1 MSPLLAAAPPA
12 PEIPPHTGGL
22 LLLLDGTAGLLTVAA
37 LGIVLLLVLI
47 IKVRLQPFV
56 ALLAVSIAVGL
67 SAGLSVTELFGTVQ
81 KSTSV
86 SMIES
91 GMGGILG
98 HVAIIIGLGTMLG
111 AILEVSGGAEA
122 LSTRLLNLFGEK
134 RAPLAMGLTGL
145 IFGIPVFFDVG
156 IFVLA
161 PIVYAAA
168 KRSGKSILL
177 YAMPL
182 LAGLSMTHA
191 FLPPHPGPVAA
202 AALFKVDLGW
212 VILMGIVVGI
222 PAVLAAWAYAAWI
235 GNRLF
240 VPVPQDMLEAA
251 DEAKAAVAEER
262 AARRAAARSTGAT
275 AGNGNGNGTGNGAGK
290 GAGDDKGT
298 GTGTVATAQAGLSG
312 AADDDYAEQPVP
324 LPTVFL
330 IIGTPLL
337 LILAATFSSIAL
349 DPSTLRSVIEF
360 FGHPFVALTIALL
373 MAYYL
378 LGIRRGWS
386 RKSLET
392 VSTSSLKPVGNI
404 LLVVGAG
411 GIFGAVLK
419 GSGIAD
425 ALADTFNDVG
435 LPVIV
440 LAWLISVVLRVA
452 QGSATV
458 AIVTTAGIV
467 VPLVEGQDLSQAHLA
482 LIIMAI
488 SAGSI
493 FASHVNDGGF
503 WIVAKYFG
511 ISERDTLKSW
521 TVLETVL
528 SVAGFAMAALLSV
541 FI

>member
-1 MSPLLAAAPPA
+1 MSYPLAATVPA
-12 PEIPPHTGGL
+12 TPEAPPHTGGL
-22 LLLLDGTAGLLTVAA
+22 LLLVDGTAGLLTVAA
-37 LGIVLLLVLI
+37 LGIALLLILI
-47 IKVRLQPFV
+47 IKARLQPFV

-67 SAGLSVTELFGTVQ
+67 AAGLSVTELFGTVQ
-81 KSTSV
+81 RSTAVSV
-86 SMIES
+86 IES

-111 AILEVSGGAEA
+111 AILEVSGGAEVLA
-122 LSTRLLNLFGEK
+122 SRLLNLFGEK

-177 YAMPL
+177 YCMPL

-202 AALFKVDLGW
+202 AGLLHVQLGW
-212 VILMGIVVGI
+212 VILMGIVCGI
-222 PAVLAAWAYAAWI
+222 PAVLAAWVYSAWI
-235 GNRLF
+235 GKRIF
-240 VPVPQDMLEAA
+240 VAVPQDMVEAA
-251 DEAKAAVAEER
+251 AEAKLAVIEEQR
-262 AARRAAARSTGAT
+262 AAGVEPRE
-275 AGNGNGNGTGNGAGK
+275 K
-290 GAGDDKGT
+290 
-298 GTGTVATAQAGLSG
+298 
-312 AADDDYAEQPVP
+312 PVP
-324 LPTVFL
+324 LGTVL
-330 IIGTPLL
+330 GIIGTPLV

-349 DPSTLRSVIEF
+349 DPSTGRSVIEF
-360 FGHPFVALTIALL
+360 FGSPFVALTIALL
-373 MAYYL
+373 LAYYL

-419 GSGIAD
+419 ASGVAQ
-425 ALADTFNDVG
+425 ALSDTFNDVG

-440 LAWLISVVLRVA
+440 LSYLISVVLRVA

-467 VPLVEGQDLSQAHLA
+467 APLLAEGHHSQAFVA
-482 LIIMAI
+482 LVIMAI

-503 WIVAKYFG
+503 WMVAKYFG

-521 TVLETVL
+521 TVLESVL
-528 SVAGFAMAALLSV
+528 SVAGFAVALVLSV
-541 FI
+541 FV

>member
-1 MSPLLAAAPPA
+1 MSLIPLAATAPA
-12 PEIPPHTGGL
+12 PAPPHTGGL
-22 LLLLDGTAGLLTVAA
+22 LTIIGGTTGLLTCAA
-37 LGIVLLLVLI
+37 LGIVLLLFLI
-47 IKVRLQPFV
+47 IKVRLQPFL
-56 ALLAVSIAVGL
+56 ALLTVSIAVGL
-67 SAGLSVTELFGTVQ
+67 AAGLSVTELFGTVQ
-81 KSTSV
+81 KSDAV
-86 SMIES
+86 SLIES
-91 GMGGILG
+91 GMGGTLG

-111 AILEVSGGAEA
+111 AVLEVSGGAEVLA
-122 LSTRLLNLFGEK
+122 SRLLNLFGEK

-168 KRSGKSILL
+168 KRGGKSIVL

-202 AALFKVDLGW
+202 AGLLHVQLGW
-212 VILMGIVVGI
+212 VILMGIICGI
-222 PAVLAAWAYAAWI
+222 PAVLAAWAWSAWI
-235 GNRLF
+235 GKRIF
-240 VPVPQDMLEAA
+240 VPVPQDMVEAA
-251 DEAKAAVAEER
+251 DEAKAALVEEQR
-262 AARRAAARSTGAT
+262 K
-275 AGNGNGNGTGNGAGK
+275 AGVKPTEK
-290 GAGDDKGT
+290 
-298 GTGTVATAQAGLSG
+298 
-312 AADDDYAEQPVP
+312 PVP
-324 LPTVFL
+324 LGTVL
-330 IIGTPLL
+330 AIIGTPLV
-337 LILAATFSSIAL
+337 LILLATFSSIAL
-349 DPSTLRSVIEF
+349 DPSTGRSVIEF

-373 MAYYL
+373 LAYYL

-392 VSTSSLKPVGNI
+392 VSTASLKPVANI

-419 GSGIAD
+419 GSGVAQ
-425 ALADTFNDVG
+425 ALSDTFNDVG

-440 LAWLISVVLRVA
+440 LAYLISLVLRVA

-467 VPLVEGQDLSQAHLA
+467 LPLIEAGHYSQPFTA
-482 LIIMAI
+482 LVIMAI

-503 WIVAKYFG
+503 WMVAKYFG
-511 ISERDTLKSW
+511 ISERDTLKTW
-521 TVLETVL
+521 TVLESVL
-528 SVAGFAMAALLSV
+528 SVAGFAVAAVISLFV
-541 FI
+541 

>member
-1 MSPLLAAAPPA
+1 MLLAGEAA
-12 PEIPPHTGGL
+12 PHTGGL
-22 LLLLDGTAGLLTVAA
+22 LALIPGTGGLLTVAA

-47 IKVRLQPFV
+47 IKIRLQPFV

-67 SAGLSVTELFGTVQ
+67 GAGLSVTELFGTVQ
-81 KSTSV
+81 KSDAV

-122 LSTRLLNLFGEK
+122 LSARLLGLFGE
-134 RAPLAMGLTGL
+134 RRGPLAMGLTGL

-177 YAMPL
+177 YCMPM

-202 AALFKVDLGW
+202 AGLLDVELGW
-212 VILMGIVVGI
+212 IILMGVVCGI

-240 VPVPQDMLEAA
+240 VAVPQDMLEAA
-251 DEAKAAVAEER
+251 EEAKRAVAAEKR
-262 AARRAAARSTGAT
+262 TS
-275 AGNGNGNGTGNGAGK
+275 GTR
-290 GAGDDKGT
+290 GT
-298 GTGTVATAQAGLSG
+298 GTGTEGTGTEGTGGTGSAAAGE
-312 AADDDYAEQPVP
+312 AAAAEQPVA
-324 LPTVFL
+324 LGTVL
-330 IIGTPLL
+330 AIIGTPLV
-337 LILAATFSSIAL
+337 LILAATFSSLAL

-360 FGHPFVALTIALL
+360 VGHPFVALTVALL

-378 LGIRRGWS
+378 LGLRRGWS
-386 RKSLET
+386 RKSLES
-392 VSTSSLKPVGNI
+392 VSTASLKPVGNI

-411 GIFGAVLK
+411 GVFGAVLQ
-419 GSGIAD
+419 GSGVAQ
-425 ALADTFNDVG
+425 ALADVFGDAG

-440 LAWLISVVLRVA
+440 LAYLISLVLRVA

-467 VPLVEGQDLSQAHLA
+467 APLLAQSDPSQAHLA
-482 LIIMAI
+482 LVIMAI

-503 WIVAKYFG
+503 WMVSKYFG
-511 ISERDTLKSW
+511 ISERDTLASW
-521 TVLETVL
+521 TVLESVL
-528 SVAGFAMAALLSV
+528 SVAGFAVAALVSIV
-541 FI
+541 V

>member
-1 MSPLLAAAPPA
+1 MLLAAAPA
-12 PEIPPHTGGL
+12 AETPPHTGGL
-22 LLLLDGTAGLLTVAA
+22 LALIHGTAGLLTVAA
-37 LGIVLLLVLI
+37 LGIALLLYLI

-56 ALLAVSIAVGL
+56 ALLGVSIAVGL
-67 SAGLSVTELFGTVQ
+67 AAGLSVTELFGTVQ
-81 KSTSV
+81 KSDAV
-86 SMIES
+86 SLIES

-98 HVAIIIGLGTMLG
+98 HIAIIIGLGTMLG

-122 LSTRLLNLFGEK
+122 LSARLLGLFGEK

-202 AALFKVDLGW
+202 AGLLHVDLGW

-222 PAVLAAWAYAAWI
+222 PSVLAAWGYAAWI
-235 GNRLF
+235 GKRIF
-240 VPVPQDMLEAA
+240 VPVPQDMVEAA
-251 DEAKAAVAEER
+251 EESREAVAAQQR
-262 AARRAAARSTGAT
+262 ASGAT
-275 AGNGNGNGTGNGAGK
+275 P
-290 GAGDDKGT
+290 
-298 GTGTVATAQAGLSG
+298 
-312 AADDDYAEQPVP
+312 AEQPVP
-324 LPTVFL
+324 VATVL
-330 IIGTPLL
+330 AIIGTPLV
-337 LILAATFSSIAL
+337 LILCATFSSVAL
-349 DPSTLRSVIEF
+349 DPSTGRSVIEF

-373 MAYYL
+373 LAYYL

-392 VSTSSLKPVGNI
+392 VSTASLKPVGNI

-411 GIFGAVLK
+411 GVFGAVLK
-419 GSGIAD
+419 GSGVAQ
-425 ALADTFNDVG
+425 ALADAFDSAG

-467 VPLVEGQDLSQAHLA
+467 TPMLSGGDYSQAHLA
-482 LIIMAI
+482 LVIMSI

-503 WIVAKYFG
+503 WMVAKYFG
-511 ISERDTLKSW
+511 ITESDTLKSW

-528 SVAGFAMAALLSV
+528 SVAGFVVAALLSV
-541 FI
+541 VI

>member
-1 MSPLLAAAPPA
+1 MTP
-12 PEIPPHTGGL
+12 PPHTGGL
-22 LLLLDGTAGLLTVAA
+22 LLLIDGTAGLLTVAA
-37 LGIVLLLVLI
+37 IGIALLLFLI
-47 IKVRLQPFV
+47 IKARLQPFV

-67 SAGLSVTELFGTVQ
+67 LAGLSVTELFGTVQ
-81 KSTSV
+81 RSDAVST
-86 SMIES
+86 IES

-111 AILEVSGGAEA
+111 AILEVSGGAEVLA
-122 LSTRLLNLFGEK
+122 SRLLGLFGEK
-134 RAPLAMGLTGL
+134 RAPLAMGVTGVV
-145 IFGIPVFFDVG
+145 FGIPVFFDVG

-177 YAMPL
+177 YCLPL

-202 AALFKVDLGW
+202 AGLLHVDLGW
-212 VILMGIVVGI
+212 VILMGVVCGI
-222 PAVLAAWAYAAWI
+222 PAVLAAWVFSAWI
-235 GNRLF
+235 GRRIF
-240 VPVPQDMLEAA
+240 VAVPQDMVEAA
-251 DEAKAAVAEER
+251 EEAKRAVRAEQGEPR
-262 AARRAAARSTGAT
+262 EAPVAL
-275 AGNGNGNGTGNGAGK
+275 
-290 GAGDDKGT
+290 
-298 GTGTVATAQAGLSG
+298 GTVLA
-312 AADDDYAEQPVP
+312 
-324 LPTVFL
+324 
-330 IIGTPLL
+330 IIGTPLV

-349 DPSTLRSVIEF
+349 DPSTGRSVVEF

-373 MAYYL
+373 LAYYV

-411 GIFGAVLK
+411 GVFGAVLK
-419 GSGIAD
+419 ASGVAQ
-425 ALADTFNDVG
+425 ALSDTFNDVG

-440 LAWLISVVLRVA
+440 LSYLISVVLRVA

-467 VPLVEGQDLSQAHLA
+467 APLLSEGDHSQAFVA
-482 LIIMAI
+482 LVIMAI

-503 WIVAKYFG
+503 WMVAKYFG
-511 ISERDTLKSW
+511 ISERDTLKTW

-528 SVAGFAMAALLSV
+528 SVVGFVVAAGLSIFV
-541 FI
+541 

>member
-1 MSPLLAAAPPA
+1 MSFPLAAPA
-12 PEIPPHTGGL
+12 PAEAPPHTGGL
-22 LLLLDGTAGLLTVAA
+22 LLLIDGTAGLLTVAA
-37 LGIVLLLVLI
+37 LGIALLLFLI
-47 IKVRLQPFV
+47 IKARLQPFV

-67 SAGLSVTELFGTVQ
+67 MAGLSVTELFGTVQ
-81 KSTSV
+81 RSDAVST
-86 SMIES
+86 IES

-111 AILEVSGGAEA
+111 AILEVSGGAEVLA
-122 LSTRLLNLFGEK
+122 SRLLNLFGEK

-177 YAMPL
+177 YCLPL

-202 AALFKVDLGW
+202 AGLLHVDLGW
-212 VILMGIVVGI
+212 VILMGVVCGI
-222 PAVLAAWAYAAWI
+222 PAVLAAWAYSAWI
-235 GNRLF
+235 GRRIF
-240 VPVPQDMLEAA
+240 VPVPQDMVEAA
-251 DEAKAAVAEER
+251 EEAKRAVLDE
-262 AARRAAARSTGAT
+262 RRAPR
-275 AGNGNGNGTGNGAGK
+275 
-290 GAGDDKGT
+290 
-298 GTGTVATAQAGLSG
+298 
-312 AADDDYAEQPVP
+312 EQPVA
-324 LPTVFL
+324 LGTVL
-330 IIGTPLL
+330 AIIGTPLV

-349 DPSTLRSVIEF
+349 DPSTPRSVIEF
-360 FGHPFVALTIALL
+360 FGHPFVALTLALL
-373 MAYYL
+373 LAYYV
-378 LGIRRGWS
+378 LGVRRGWS

-411 GIFGAVLK
+411 GVFGAVLK
-419 GSGIAD
+419 ASGVAQ
-425 ALADTFNDVG
+425 ALSDTFNDVG
-435 LPVIV
+435 LPVLV
-440 LAWLISVVLRVA
+440 LSYLISLVLRVA

-467 VPLVEGQDLSQAHLA
+467 APLLAEGDHSQAFVA
-482 LIIMAI
+482 LVIMAI

-511 ISERDTLKSW
+511 ISERDTLKTW
-521 TVLETVL
+521 TVLESVLSLAGFAVAAVL
-528 SVAGFAMAALLSV
+528 SVFV
-541 FI
+541 

>member
-1 MSPLLAAAPPA
+1 MLLAAPD
-12 PEIPPHTGGL
+12 PEAPPHTGGL
-22 LLLLDGTAGLLTVAA
+22 LLLIDGTAGLLTVAV
-37 LGIVLLLVLI
+37 LGIALLLYLI

-67 SAGLSVTELFGTVQ
+67 AAGLSVTELFGTVQ
-81 KSTSV
+81 KSDAVSV
-86 SMIES
+86 IES

-122 LSTRLLNLFGEK
+122 LSARLLGLFGER

-168 KRSGKSILL
+168 KRSGKSVLL

-202 AALFKVDLGW
+202 AGLLDVDLGM
-212 VILMGIVVGI
+212 VILMGTVCGI

-235 GNRLF
+235 GERIF
-240 VPVPQDMLEAA
+240 VEVPQDMVEAVEESRKAIA
-251 DEAKAAVAEER
+251 DEQR
-262 AARRAAARSTGAT
+262 ASGVEPKETPVSV
-275 AGNGNGNGTGNGAGK
+275 
-290 GAGDDKGT
+290 
-298 GTGTVATAQAGLSG
+298 GTVLA
-312 AADDDYAEQPVP
+312 
-324 LPTVFL
+324 
-330 IIGTPLL
+330 IIGTPLV
-337 LILAATFSSIAL
+337 LILASTFSSIAF
-349 DPSTLRSVIEF
+349 DPSTARSVVEF
-360 FGHPFVALTIALL
+360 VGHPFVALTIALL
-373 MAYYL
+373 LSFYV

-386 RKSLET
+386 RRSLET
-392 VSTSSLKPVGNI
+392 VCTASLKPVGNI

-411 GIFGAVLK
+411 GVFGAVLA
-419 GSGIAD
+419 GSGIAN
-425 ALADTFNDVG
+425 ALADTFNDMG

-440 LAWLISVVLRVA
+440 LAYLISLVLRVA

-458 AIVTTAGIV
+458 AIVTSAGIV
-467 VPLVEGQDLSQAHLA
+467 APLIQQGDYSQAHTA
-482 LIIMAI
+482 LVIMAI

-521 TVLETVL
+521 TVLESVL
-528 SVAGFAMAALLSV
+528 SVAGFAVAATVSLLV
-541 FI
+541 

>member
-1 MSPLLAAAPPA
+1 MVHAALAAAAAPAAPPA
-12 PEIPPHTGGL
+12 PPHTGGL
-22 LLLLDGTAGLLTVAA
+22 LALIPGTPGLLTVAA
-37 LGIVLLLVLI
+37 LGILLLLFLI

-56 ALLAVSIAVGL
+56 ALLGVSIAVGL
-67 SAGLSVTELFGTVQ
+67 AAGLSVTELFGTVQ
-81 KSTSV
+81 KSALPSL
-86 SMIES
+86 IES

-111 AILEVSGGAEA
+111 AILEVSGGAEV
-122 LSTRLLNLFGEK
+122 LSARLLGLFGER

-177 YAMPL
+177 YCMPL

-202 AALFKVDLGW
+202 AGLFKVDLGW
-212 VILMGIVVGI
+212 IILMGIACGI

-235 GNRLF
+235 GKRLF
-240 VPVPQDMLEAA
+240 VPVPQDMVEAA
-251 DEAKAAVAEER
+251 EEARAAVTAEQT
-262 AARRAAARSTGAT
+262 AAGVQPHEKPAAL
-275 AGNGNGNGTGNGAGK
+275 
-290 GAGDDKGT
+290 
-298 GTGTVATAQAGLSG
+298 GTVLT
-312 AADDDYAEQPVP
+312 
-324 LPTVFL
+324 
-330 IIGTPLL
+330 IIGTPLV
-337 LILAATFSSIAL
+337 LILLATFSSIAL
-349 DPSTLRSVIEF
+349 APSTLRSVVEF
-360 FGHPFVALTIALL
+360 FGNPFVALTIALL
-373 MAYYL
+373 LAYYL

-392 VSTSSLKPVGNI
+392 VSTASLKPVGNI

-419 GSGIAD
+419 GSGVAD
-425 ALADTFNDVG
+425 ALSDTFQNVG
-435 LPVIV
+435 LPVIL
-440 LAWLISVVLRVA
+440 LAWLVSVVLRVA

-467 VPLVEGQDLSQAHLA
+467 LPLIDGQHLSQPHLA

-503 WIVAKYFG
+503 WMVAKYFG

-528 SVAGFAMAALLSV
+528 SVVGFAVAALMSTV
-541 FI
+541 I

>member
-1 MSPLLAAAPPA
+1 MLLAADAPPPA
-12 PEIPPHTGGL
+12 PPHTGGL
-22 LLLLDGTAGLLTVAA
+22 LLLIDGTAGLLTVAA
-37 LGIVLLLVLI
+37 LGIALLLVLI
-47 IKVRLQPFV
+47 IKLRLQPFV

-67 SAGLSVTELFGTVQ
+67 AAGLSVTELFGTVQ
-81 KSTSV
+81 KSAAVSV
-86 SMIES
+86 IET

-111 AILEVSGGAEA
+111 AILEVSGGAEV
-122 LSTRLLNLFGEK
+122 LSSRLLGLFGEK

-202 AALFKVDLGW
+202 AGLFKVSLGW
-212 VILMGIVVGI
+212 VILMGLVVGI

-235 GNRLF
+235 GKRLF
-240 VPVPQDMLEAA
+240 VEVPQDMLEAA
-251 DEAKAAVAEER
+251 EDAKAAIAAER
-262 AARRAAARSTGAT
+262 KDRLGDGAT
-275 AGNGNGNGTGNGAGK
+275 EAPVSLA
-290 GAGDDKGT
+290 
-298 GTGTVATAQAGLSG
+298 TVL
-312 AADDDYAEQPVP
+312 
-324 LPTVFL
+324 L
-330 IIGTPLL
+330 IIGTPLV

-349 DPSTLRSVIEF
+349 DESTLRSVVEF
-360 FGHPFVALTIALL
+360 FGNPFVALTIALFL
-373 MAYYL
+373 AYYL

-386 RKSLET
+386 RKSLEQ

-411 GIFGAVLK
+411 GVFGAVLK
-419 GSGIAD
+419 ASGVAQ
-425 ALADTFNDVG
+425 ALSDTFNDVG

-440 LAWLISVVLRVA
+440 LAYLISLVLRVA

-467 VPLVEGQDLSQAHLA
+467 LPLVENGGHSQAFLA
-482 LIIMAI
+482 LVIMAI

-503 WIVAKYFG
+503 WIVSKYFG

-521 TVLETVL
+521 TVLESVL
-528 SVAGFAMAALLSV
+528 SVAGFAVAAALSLV
-541 FI
+541 V

>member
-1 MSPLLAAAPPA
+1 MYLAATTAAPAAPP
-12 PEIPPHTGGL
+12 PPPHTGGL
-22 LLLLDGTAGLLTVAA
+22 LALIPGTAGLLTVAA
-37 LGIVLLLVLI
+37 LGIALLLVLI

-56 ALLAVSIAVGL
+56 ALLTVSIAVGL
-67 SAGLSVTELFGTVQ
+67 AAGLSVTELFGTVQ
-81 KSTSV
+81 KSDAV
-86 SMIES
+86 SLIET

-111 AILEVSGGAEA
+111 AILEVSGGAEV
-122 LSTRLLNLFGEK
+122 LSTRLLRLFGEK
-134 RAPLAMGLTGL
+134 REPLAMGLTGL

-177 YAMPL
+177 YCMPL

-202 AALFKVDLGW
+202 AGLFKVDLGW
-212 VILMGIVVGI
+212 IILMGIICGI
-222 PAVLAAWAYAAWI
+222 PAVLAAWGYAAWI
-235 GNRLF
+235 GKRLF
-240 VPVPQDMLEAA
+240 VDVPQDMVEAA
-251 DEAKAAVAEER
+251 DEARAAVTREKAAAGLTTHEEPV
-262 AARRAAARSTGAT
+262 SL
-275 AGNGNGNGTGNGAGK
+275 
-290 GAGDDKGT
+290 
-298 GTGTVATAQAGLSG
+298 GTVLT
-312 AADDDYAEQPVP
+312 
-324 LPTVFL
+324 

-337 LILAATFSSIAL
+337 LILLATFSSIAL
-349 DPSTLRSVIEF
+349 APSAGRSVIEF
-360 FGHPFVALTIALL
+360 FGHPFVALSIALL
-373 MAYYL
+373 MSYYL

-386 RKSLET
+386 RRSLET
-392 VSTSSLKPVGNI
+392 VSTASLKPVGNI
-404 LLVVGAG
+404 ILVVGAG
-411 GIFGAVLK
+411 GVFGAVLK
-419 GSGIAD
+419 GSGVAT
-425 ALADTFNDVG
+425 ALSDTFHHVG

-440 LAWLISVVLRVA
+440 LAYLLSLVLRVA

-467 VPLVEGQDLSQAHLA
+467 VPLVEGQGLSPAQLA

-503 WIVAKYFG
+503 WMVSKYFG

-521 TVLETVL
+521 TVLESVL
-528 SVAGFAMAALLSV
+528 SIAGFAVAALVSLV
-541 FI
+541 V

>member
-1 MSPLLAAAPPA
+1 MSPSSPFAALAAAAPA
-12 PEIPPHTGGL
+12 EEPPHTGGIL
-22 LLLLDGTAGLLTVAA
+22 TLIDGTAGLLTVAA
-37 LGIVLLLVLI
+37 LGIVLLLFLI

-56 ALLAVSIAVGL
+56 ALLAVSIVVGL

-81 KSTSV
+81 KSDAVSV
-86 SMIES
+86 IES

-111 AILEVSGGAEA
+111 AILEVSGGAEVLA
-122 LSTRLLNLFGEK
+122 SRLLGLFGEK

-177 YAMPL
+177 YCLPL

-202 AALFKVDLGW
+202 AGLLKVDLGW
-212 VILMGIVVGI
+212 VILMGIVCGI
-222 PAVLAAWAYAAWI
+222 PAVIAAWVYSAWI
-235 GNRLF
+235 GKRIF
-240 VPVPQDMLEAA
+240 VPVPQDMVEAA
-251 DEAKAAVAEER
+251 DEARQAVVAEQR
-262 AARRAAARSTGAT
+262 AAGVEPRE
-275 AGNGNGNGTGNGAGK
+275 K
-290 GAGDDKGT
+290 
-298 GTGTVATAQAGLSG
+298 
-312 AADDDYAEQPVP
+312 PVP
-324 LPTVFL
+324 LAMVFA
-330 IIGTPLL
+330 IIGTPLF
-337 LILAATFSSIAL
+337 LILLATFSSIAF

-360 FGHPFVALTIALL
+360 FGSPFVALTIALL

-419 GSGIAD
+419 ASGVAK
-425 ALADTFNDVG
+425 ALSDTFQDVG
-435 LPVIV
+435 LPIIV
-440 LAWLISVVLRVA
+440 LAYLLSLVLRVA

-467 VPLVEGQDLSQAHLA
+467 APLLAEGDHSQAFVA
-482 LIIMAI
+482 LVIMAI

-503 WIVAKYFG
+503 WMVAKYFG
-511 ISERDTLKSW
+511 ISERDTLKTW
-521 TVLETVL
+521 TVLESVL
-528 SVAGFAMAALLSV
+528 SLAGFAVAAVVSLFV
-541 FI
+541 

>member
-1 MSPLLAAAPPA
+1 MFLAATTAPAPP
-12 PEIPPHTGGL
+12 PPHTGGL
-22 LLLLDGTAGLLTVAA
+22 LALIPGTAGLLTVAA
-37 LGIVLLLVLI
+37 LGIALLLVLI

-56 ALLAVSIAVGL
+56 ALLTVSLAVGL
-67 SAGLSVTELFGTVQ
+67 AAGLSVTELFGTVQ
-81 KSTSV
+81 KSDAV
-86 SMIES
+86 SLIET

-111 AILEVSGGAEA
+111 AILEVSGGAEV
-122 LSTRLLNLFGEK
+122 LSARLLRLFGEQ

-161 PIVYAAA
+161 PLVYAAA
-168 KRSGKSILL
+168 RRSGKSILL
-177 YAMPL
+177 FCMPL

-202 AALFKVDLGW
+202 AGLFKVDLGW
-212 VILMGIVVGI
+212 LLLMGLVCGL

-235 GNRLF
+235 GKRLF
-240 VPVPQDMLEAA
+240 VPVPQDMVEAA
-251 DEAKAAVAEER
+251 EE
-262 AARRAAARSTGAT
+262 ARSAVTAEKRATGA
-275 AGNGNGNGTGNGAGK
+275 GA
-290 GAGDDKGT
+290 DEEPVSL
-298 GTGTVATAQAGLSG
+298 GTVL
-312 AADDDYAEQPVP
+312 
-324 LPTVFL
+324 LL
-330 IIGTPLL
+330 IGTPLL
-337 LILAATFSSIAL
+337 LILLATFSSIAL
-349 DPSTLRSVIEF
+349 PPSTGRSVIEF

-373 MAYYL
+373 MSYYL

-386 RKSLET
+386 RTSLER
-392 VSTSSLKPVGNI
+392 VSTASLKPVGNI
-404 LLVVGAG
+404 ILVVGAG

-419 GSGIAD
+419 GSGVAT
-425 ALADTFNDVG
+425 ALSDTFHHVG

-440 LAWLISVVLRVA
+440 LAYLLSLLLRVA

-467 VPLVEGQDLSQAHLA
+467 VPLVEGQGMSQAHLA

-503 WIVAKYFG
+503 WMVSKYFG

-521 TVLETVL
+521 TVLESVL
-528 SVAGFAMAALLSV
+528 SIAGFAVAAV
-541 FI
+541 VGIFV

>member
-1 MSPLLAAAPPA
+1 MLLAADAPP
-12 PEIPPHTGGL
+12 ETPPHTGGL
-22 LLLLDGTAGLLTVAA
+22 LLLIDGTAGLLTVAA
-37 LGIVLLLVLI
+37 LGIALLLLLI

-67 SAGLSVTELFGTVQ
+67 AAGLSVTELFGTVQ
-81 KSTSV
+81 KSAAVSV
-86 SMIES
+86 IES

-111 AILEVSGGAEA
+111 AILEVSGGAEV
-122 LSTRLLNLFGEK
+122 LSSRLLNLFGEK

-168 KRSGKSILL
+168 KRSGKSIIL

-202 AALFKVDLGW
+202 AGLLHVSLGW
-212 VILMGIVVGI
+212 VILMGIVVGL
-222 PAVLAAWAYAAWI
+222 PAVLAAWGYAAWI
-235 GNRLF
+235 GKRLF
-240 VPVPQDMLEAA
+240 VEVPQDMLEAA
-251 DEAKAAVAEER
+251 EEAKAAVRAEQTAAGRTPQER
-262 AARRAAARSTGAT
+262 PVGL
-275 AGNGNGNGTGNGAGK
+275 
-290 GAGDDKGT
+290 
-298 GTGTVATAQAGLSG
+298 GTVLA
-312 AADDDYAEQPVP
+312 
-324 LPTVFL
+324 

-349 DPSTLRSVIEF
+349 APSTLRSVIEF

-373 MAYYL
+373 LAYYL
-378 LGIRRGWS
+378 LGLRRGWS
-386 RKSLET
+386 RKSLES

-411 GIFGAVLK
+411 GVFGAVLK
-419 GSGIAD
+419 ASGVAQ
-425 ALADTFNDVG
+425 ALSDTFNGIG

-440 LAWLISVVLRVA
+440 LAYLISLVLRVA

-467 VPLVEGQDLSQAHLA
+467 LPLVENGDHSQAFLA
-482 LIIMAI
+482 LVIMAI

-503 WIVAKYFG
+503 WIVSKYFG
-511 ISERDTLKSW
+511 ITERDTLKSW
-521 TVLETVL
+521 TVLESVL
-528 SVAGFAMAALLSV
+528 SLAGFAVAAALSLV
-541 FI
+541 V

>member
-1 MSPLLAAAPPA
+1 MVLAAPPV
-12 PEIPPHTGGL
+12 PPPPHTGGL
-22 LLLLDGTAGLLTVAA
+22 LALIPGTPGLLTVAA
-37 LGIVLLLVLI
+37 LGIALLLFLI
-47 IKVRLQPFV
+47 MKVRLQPFV
-56 ALLAVSIAVGL
+56 ALLGVSIAVGL
-67 SAGLSVTELFGTVQ
+67 AAGLSVTELFGTVQ
-81 KSTSV
+81 LHPSAHSARADAVSV
-86 SMIES
+86 IET

-111 AILEVSGGAEA
+111 AILEVSGGAVV
-122 LSTRLLNLFGEK
+122 LSARLLALFGER

-168 KRSGKSILL
+168 KKSGRSIVL

-202 AALFKVDLGW
+202 AGLFKVDLGW
-212 VILMGIVVGI
+212 VILMGVLCGV
-222 PAVLAAWAYAAWI
+222 PAVLAAWGYAAWI
-235 GNRLF
+235 GQRLF
-240 VPVPQDMLEAA
+240 VPVPQDMVEAA
-251 DEAKAAVAEER
+251 EEARAAVAAEQAASGSTPRER
-262 AARRAAARSTGAT
+262 PVAL
-275 AGNGNGNGTGNGAGK
+275 
-290 GAGDDKGT
+290 
-298 GTGTVATAQAGLSG
+298 GTVLA
-312 AADDDYAEQPVP
+312 
-324 LPTVFL
+324 
-330 IIGTPLL
+330 IIGTPLV
-337 LILAATFSSIAL
+337 LILLATFSSIAL
-349 DPSTLRSVIEF
+349 APSMGRSVIEF
-360 FGHPFVALTIALL
+360 FGHPFVALTLALL
-373 MAYYL
+373 LAYYL
-378 LGIRRGWS
+378 LGVRRGWS
-386 RKSLET
+386 RTSLEK

-419 GSGIAD
+419 GSGVAT
-425 ALADTFNDVG
+425 ALSDTFHHVG

-440 LAWLISVVLRVA
+440 LAYLLSLVLRVA

-467 VPLVEGQDLSQAHLA
+467 LPLVEAQGFSQAQLA
-482 LIIMAI
+482 LVIMAI

-503 WIVAKYFG
+503 WMVSKYFG

-521 TVLETVL
+521 TVLESVL
-528 SVAGFAMAALLSV
+528 SVVGFAAAAALSLV
-541 FI
+541 F

>member
-1 MSPLLAAAPPA
+1 MSLPLAASATSAPA
-12 PEIPPHTGGL
+12 TPPHTGGL

-37 LGIVLLLVLI
+37 IGIALLLFLI
-47 IKVRLQPFV
+47 IKARLQPFV

-67 SAGLSVTELFGTVQ
+67 LAGLSVTELFGTVQ
-81 KSTSV
+81 RSDAVST
-86 SMIES
+86 IES

-111 AILEVSGGAEA
+111 AILEVSGGAEVLA
-122 LSTRLLNLFGEK
+122 SRLLNLFGER

-161 PIVYAAA
+161 PLVYAAA
-168 KRSGKSILL
+168 KRGGKSILL
-177 YAMPL
+177 YCLPL

-202 AALFKVDLGW
+202 AALLHVQLGW
-212 VILMGIVVGI
+212 VILMGIVCGI
-222 PAVLAAWAYAAWI
+222 PAVLAAWVYSAWI
-235 GNRLF
+235 GRRIF
-240 VPVPQDMLEAA
+240 VAVPQDMVEAA
-251 DEAKAAVAEER
+251 EEAKQAV
-262 AARRAAARSTGAT
+262 
-275 AGNGNGNGTGNGAGK
+275 
-290 GAGDDKGT
+290 
-298 GTGTVATAQAGLSG
+298 L
-312 AADDDYAEQPVP
+312 AEQRSAGVEPQEKPVP
-324 LPTVFL
+324 LGTVL
-330 IIGTPLL
+330 AIIGTPLV

-349 DPSTLRSVIEF
+349 DPSTGRSVIEF
-360 FGHPFVALTIALL
+360 FGTPMVALAIALVL
-373 MAYYL
+373 AYYL

-386 RKSLET
+386 RQSLER
-392 VSTSSLKPVGNI
+392 VSTASLKPVGNI

-419 GSGIAD
+419 ASGVAQ
-425 ALADTFNDVG
+425 ALSDTFNGVG

-440 LAWLISVVLRVA
+440 LSYLISVVLRVA

-467 VPLVEGQDLSQAHLA
+467 APLLSEGHHSQAFVA
-482 LIIMAI
+482 LVIMAI

-503 WIVAKYFG
+503 WMVAKYFG
-511 ISERDTLKSW
+511 ISERDTLKTW

-528 SVAGFAMAALLSV
+528 SVAGFAVAGVLSV
-541 FI
+541 FV

>member
-1 MSPLLAAAPPA
+1 MSLPLAASTTPA
-12 PEIPPHTGGL
+12 TPPHTGGL
-22 LLLLDGTAGLLTVAA
+22 LLVLDGTAGLLTVAA
-37 LGIVLLLVLI
+37 VGIALLLFLI
-47 IKVRLQPFV
+47 IKARLQPFV

-67 SAGLSVTELFGTVQ
+67 LAGLSVTELFGTVQ
-81 KSTSV
+81 RSDAVSTV
-86 SMIES
+86 ES

-111 AILEVSGGAEA
+111 AILEVSGGAEVLA
-122 LSTRLLNLFGEK
+122 GRLLNLFGEK

-145 IFGIPVFFDVG
+145 VFGIPVFFDVG

-161 PIVYAAA
+161 PLVYAAA
-168 KRSGKSILL
+168 KRGGKSILL
-177 YAMPL
+177 YCLPL

-202 AALFKVDLGW
+202 AALLHVQLGW
-212 VILMGIVVGI
+212 VILMGIVCGV
-222 PAVLAAWAYAAWI
+222 PAVLAAWAFSAWI
-235 GNRLF
+235 GRRIF
-240 VPVPQDMLEAA
+240 VAVPQDMVEAA
-251 DEAKAAVAEER
+251 DEARQALLAEQR
-262 AARRAAARSTGAT
+262 AAGVEPQE
-275 AGNGNGNGTGNGAGK
+275 K
-290 GAGDDKGT
+290 
-298 GTGTVATAQAGLSG
+298 
-312 AADDDYAEQPVP
+312 PVP
-324 LPTVFL
+324 LGTVL
-330 IIGTPLL
+330 AIIGTPLV

-349 DPSTLRSVIEF
+349 DPSTGRSVLEF
-360 FGHPFVALTIALL
+360 FGTPMVALTIALVL
-373 MAYYL
+373 AYYL

-392 VSTSSLKPVGNI
+392 VSTASLKPVGNI

-419 GSGIAD
+419 ASGVAQ
-425 ALADTFNDVG
+425 ALSDTFNGVG

-440 LAWLISVVLRVA
+440 LSYLISVVLRVA

-467 VPLVEGQDLSQAHLA
+467 APLLTEGDHSQPFVA
-482 LIIMAI
+482 LVIMAV

-503 WIVAKYFG
+503 WMVSKYFG
-511 ISERDTLKSW
+511 ITERDTLKTW

-528 SVAGFAMAALLSV
+528 SVAGFAMAAVLSLFV
-541 FI
+541 

>member
-1 MSPLLAAAPPA
+1 MSFPLAATAPA
-12 PEIPPHTGGL
+12 APPHTGGL
-22 LLLLDGTAGLLTVAA
+22 LLLVDGTPGLLTVAA
-37 LGIVLLLVLI
+37 VGMALLLFLI

-67 SAGLSVTELFGTVQ
+67 LAGLSVTELFGTVQ
-81 KSTSV
+81 RSDAVSTV
-86 SMIES
+86 ES

-111 AILEVSGGAEA
+111 AILEVSGGAEVLA
-122 LSTRLLNLFGEK
+122 TRLLGLFGER

-161 PIVYAAA
+161 PLVYAAA
-168 KRSGKSILL
+168 KLPQDSDELRPGGTPAGKSILL
-177 YAMPL
+177 YCLPL

-202 AALFKVDLGW
+202 AGLLHVQLGW
-212 VILMGIVVGI
+212 VVLMGVVCGI
-222 PAVLAAWAYAAWI
+222 PAVLAAWAYSAWI
-235 GNRLF
+235 GRRIF
-240 VPVPQDMLEAA
+240 VAVPQDMAEAA
-251 DEAKAAVAEER
+251 EEAKRAVVAEQRAQGVEPQER
-262 AARRAAARSTGAT
+262 
-275 AGNGNGNGTGNGAGK
+275 
-290 GAGDDKGT
+290 
-298 GTGTVATAQAGLSG
+298 
-312 AADDDYAEQPVP
+312 PVP
-324 LPTVFL
+324 LGTVL
-330 IIGTPLL
+330 AVIGTPLV

-349 DPSTLRSVIEF
+349 APSTGRSVLEF
-360 FGHPFVALTIALL
+360 FGSPFVALTLALL
-373 MAYYL
+373 LAYYL

-386 RKSLET
+386 RKSLEA

-411 GIFGAVLK
+411 GVFGAILK
-419 GSGIAD
+419 ASGVAQ
-425 ALADTFNDVG
+425 ALSDTFHGVG

-440 LAWLISVVLRVA
+440 LSYLISLVLRVA

-467 VPLVEGQDLSQAHLA
+467 APLLAEDHHSQAFAA
-482 LIIMAI
+482 LVIMAI

-503 WIVAKYFG
+503 WMVAKYFG
-511 ISERDTLKSW
+511 ISERETLRTW
-521 TVLETVL
+521 TVLESVL
-528 SVAGFAMAALLSV
+528 SVAGFAVAGVVSLLL
-541 FI
+541 

>member
-1 MSPLLAAAPPA
+1 MLLAAEAPPA
-12 PEIPPHTGGL
+12 PEAPPRTGGL
-22 LLLLDGTAGLLTVAA
+22 LLLIDGTAGLLTVAV

-56 ALLAVSIAVGL
+56 ALLGVSIAVGL
-67 SAGLSVTELFGTVQ
+67 AAGLSVTELFGTVQ
-81 KSTSV
+81 KSAAV

-111 AILEVSGGAEA
+111 AILEVSGGAEV

-134 RAPLAMGLTGL
+134 RAPLAMGVTGVV
-145 IFGIPVFFDVG
+145 FGIPVFFDVG

-202 AALFKVDLGW
+202 AGLFNVDLGW
-212 VILMGIVVGI
+212 VILMGVVVGV
-222 PAVLAAWAYAAWI
+222 PAVIAAWVYAAWI
-235 GNRLF
+235 GKRLF
-240 VPVPQDMLEAA
+240 VDVPQDMVEAA
-251 DEAKAAVAEER
+251 AEAKNAVAAEQEASGVTPPER
-262 AARRAAARSTGAT
+262 PVAL
-275 AGNGNGNGTGNGAGK
+275 
-290 GAGDDKGT
+290 
-298 GTGTVATAQAGLSG
+298 GTVLA
-312 AADDDYAEQPVP
+312 
-324 LPTVFL
+324 
-330 IIGTPLL
+330 IIGTPLV
-337 LILAATFSSIAL
+337 LILLATFSSIAL
-349 DPSTLRSVIEF
+349 DPSTLRSVVEF

-373 MAYYL
+373 LAYYL

-392 VSTSSLKPVGNI
+392 VSTASLKPVGNI

-411 GIFGAVLK
+411 GVFGAVLK

-467 VPLVEGQDLSQAHLA
+467 VPLVDGQDMSQAHLA

-503 WIVAKYFG
+503 WMVAKYFG

-528 SVAGFAMAALLSV
+528 SVAGFVVAALLSLV
-541 FI
+541 I

>member
-1 MSPLLAAAPPA
+1 MLLADKAA
-12 PEIPPHTGGL
+12 PPHTGGL
-22 LLLLDGTAGLLTVAA
+22 LALIPGTGGLLTVAA

-67 SAGLSVTELFGTVQ
+67 GAGLSVTELFGTVQ
-81 KSTSV
+81 KSDAV

-122 LSTRLLNLFGEK
+122 LSARLLGLFGER

-145 IFGIPVFFDVG
+145 TFGIPVFFDVG

-161 PIVYAAA
+161 PIIYAAA

-177 YAMPL
+177 YCMPM

-202 AALFKVDLGW
+202 AGLLDVELGW
-212 VILMGIVVGI
+212 VILMGVVCGI

-240 VPVPQDMLEAA
+240 VEVPQDMLEAA
-251 DEAKAAVAEER
+251 EEAKRAVAAEKRTLGADGE
-262 AARRAAARSTGAT
+262 ARPVAL
-275 AGNGNGNGTGNGAGK
+275 
-290 GAGDDKGT
+290 
-298 GTGTVATAQAGLSG
+298 GTVLT
-312 AADDDYAEQPVP
+312 
-324 LPTVFL
+324 
-330 IIGTPLL
+330 IIGTPLI
-337 LILAATFSSIAL
+337 LILAATFSSLAL

-360 FGHPFVALTIALL
+360 VGHPFVALTVALL
-373 MAYYL
+373 LSYYL
-378 LGIRRGWS
+378 LGLRQGWS

-392 VSTSSLKPVGNI
+392 VSTASLKPVGNI

-411 GIFGAVLK
+411 GVFGAVLQ
-419 GSGIAD
+419 GSGVAQ
-425 ALADTFNDVG
+425 ALADVFGDAG

-440 LAWLISVVLRVA
+440 LAYLISLVLRVA

-467 VPLVEGQDLSQAHLA
+467 APLLAQSDPSQAHLA
-482 LIIMAI
+482 LVIMAI

-503 WIVAKYFG
+503 WMVSKYFG
-511 ISERDTLKSW
+511 ISERDTLASW
-521 TVLETVL
+521 TVLESVL
-528 SVAGFAMAALLSV
+528 SIAGFAVAAVVSIFV
-541 FI
+541 

>member
-1 MSPLLAAAPPA
+1 MSPSPFNALAAAAEEPV
-12 PEIPPHTGGL
+12 HTGGIL
-22 LLLLDGTAGLLTVAA
+22 ALIDGTAGLLTVAA
-37 LGIVLLLVLI
+37 LGIVLLLFLI

-56 ALLAVSIAVGL
+56 ALLAVSIVVGL

-81 KSTSV
+81 KSDAVSV
-86 SMIES
+86 IES

-111 AILEVSGGAEA
+111 AILEVSGGAEVLA
-122 LSTRLLNLFGEK
+122 SRLLGLFGEK

-177 YAMPL
+177 YCLPL

-202 AALFKVDLGW
+202 AGLLHVDLGW
-212 VILMGIVVGI
+212 VILMGLVCGI
-222 PAVLAAWAYAAWI
+222 PAVIAAWVYSAWVGKRI
-235 GNRLF
+235 F
-240 VPVPQDMLEAA
+240 VPVPQDMVEAA
-251 DEAKAAVAEER
+251 EEARSAVVAEQR
-262 AARRAAARSTGAT
+262 AAGVEP
-275 AGNGNGNGTGNGAGK
+275 GEK
-290 GAGDDKGT
+290 
-298 GTGTVATAQAGLSG
+298 
-312 AADDDYAEQPVP
+312 PVP
-324 LPTVFL
+324 LGIVFT
-330 IIGTPLL
+330 IIGTPLF
-337 LILAATFSSIAL
+337 LILLATFSSIAF
-349 DPSTLRSVIEF
+349 DPSTARSVIEF
-360 FGHPFVALTIALL
+360 FGSPFVALTIALL

-419 GSGIAD
+419 ASGVAG
-425 ALADTFNDVG
+425 ALSDTFQDVG
-435 LPVIV
+435 LPIIV
-440 LAWLISVVLRVA
+440 LAYLLSLVLRVA

-467 VPLVEGQDLSQAHLA
+467 APLLAEGDYSQAFIA
-482 LIIMAI
+482 LVIMAI

-503 WIVAKYFG
+503 WMVAKYFG
-511 ISERDTLKSW
+511 ISERDTLKTW
-521 TVLETVL
+521 TVLESVL
-528 SVAGFAMAALLSV
+528 SVAGFAVAAVVSLFV
-541 FI
+541 

>member
-1 MSPLLAAAPPA
+1 MFLAATAPTPS
-12 PEIPPHTGGL
+12 PPPPHTGGL
-22 LLLLDGTAGLLTVAA
+22 LAVIPGTAGLLTVAA
-37 LGIVLLLVLI
+37 LGIALLLVLI

-56 ALLAVSIAVGL
+56 ALLSVSIVVGL
-67 SAGLSVTELFGTVQ
+67 AAGLSVTELFGTVQ
-81 KSTSV
+81 KSDAI
-86 SMIES
+86 SMIET

-111 AILEVSGGAEA
+111 AILEVSGGAEV
-122 LSTRLLNLFGEK
+122 LSARLLRLFGEK
-134 RAPLAMGLTGL
+134 RAPLAMGMTGL

-177 YAMPL
+177 YCMPL

-202 AALFKVDLGW
+202 AGLFKVDLGW
-212 VILMGIVVGI
+212 VILMGIICGI
-222 PAVLAAWAYAAWI
+222 PAVLAAWGYAAWI
-235 GNRLF
+235 GKRLF

-251 DEAKAAVAEER
+251 EEAKAAVA
-262 AARRAAARSTGAT
+262 
-275 AGNGNGNGTGNGAGK
+275 
-290 GAGDDKGT
+290 
-298 GTGTVATAQAGLSG
+298 
-312 AADDDYAEQPVP
+312 AEQKAAGVTPREKP
-324 LPTVFL
+324 ASLATVL
-330 IIGTPLL
+330 AIIGTPLV
-337 LILAATFSSIAL
+337 LILLATFSSIAL
-349 DPSTLRSVIEF
+349 RPSTGRSVIEF

-373 MAYYL
+373 LSYYL

-386 RKSLET
+386 RKSLEQ
-392 VSTSSLKPVGNI
+392 VSTASLKPVGNI

-411 GIFGAVLK
+411 GVFGAVLK
-419 GSGIAD
+419 GSGVAT
-425 ALADTFNDVG
+425 ALSDTFHNVG
-435 LPVIV
+435 LPIIV
-440 LAWLISVVLRVA
+440 LAYLLSLVLRVA

-467 VPLVEGQDLSQAHLA
+467 LPLVEGQGMSQAQLA

-503 WIVAKYFG
+503 WMVSKYFG

-521 TVLETVL
+521 TVLESVL
-528 SVAGFAMAALLSV
+528 SVAGFAVAAV
-541 FI
+541 VGIFV

>member
-1 MSPLLAAAPPA
+1 MSHPLAATAPA
-12 PEIPPHTGGL
+12 ETPPHTGGL

-37 LGIVLLLVLI
+37 IGIALLLFLI

-56 ALLAVSIAVGL
+56 ALLAVSITVGL
-67 SAGLSVTELFGTVQ
+67 LSGLSVTELFGTVQ
-81 KSTSV
+81 RSDAVST
-86 SMIES
+86 IES

-98 HVAIIIGLGTMLG
+98 HVAVIIGLGTMLG
-111 AILEVSGGAEA
+111 AILEVSGGAEVLA
-122 LSTRLLNLFGEK
+122 SRLLNLFGER

-177 YAMPL
+177 YCLPL

-202 AALFKVDLGW
+202 AGLLHVQLGW
-212 VILMGIVVGI
+212 VILMGIVCGI
-222 PAVLAAWAYAAWI
+222 PAVLAAWAYSAWI
-235 GNRLF
+235 GRRIF
-240 VPVPQDMLEAA
+240 VAVPQDMVEAA
-251 DEAKAAVAEER
+251 EEAKRAVLDEQR
-262 AARRAAARSTGAT
+262 AAGVEPREAPVAL
-275 AGNGNGNGTGNGAGK
+275 
-290 GAGDDKGT
+290 
-298 GTGTVATAQAGLSG
+298 GTVLG
-312 AADDDYAEQPVP
+312 
-324 LPTVFL
+324 
-330 IIGTPLL
+330 IIGTPLI

-349 DPSTLRSVIEF
+349 DPSTGRSVIEF

-373 MAYYL
+373 LAYYL
-378 LGIRRGWS
+378 LGLRRGWS

-392 VSTSSLKPVGNI
+392 VSTASLKPVGNI

-411 GIFGAVLK
+411 GVFGAVLK
-419 GSGIAD
+419 ASGVAQ
-425 ALADTFNDVG
+425 ALSDTFNDVG
-435 LPVIV
+435 LPVIF
-440 LAWLISVVLRVA
+440 LSYLISVVLRVA

-467 VPLVEGQDLSQAHLA
+467 APLLAEGDHSQAFVA
-482 LIIMAI
+482 LVIMAI

-503 WIVAKYFG
+503 WMVSKYFG
-511 ISERDTLKSW
+511 ISERDTLKTW

-528 SVAGFAMAALLSV
+528 SVAGFAVAAVLSIFV
-541 FI
+541 

>member
-1 MSPLLAAAPPA
+1 MSSLLAATPT
-12 PEIPPHTGGL
+12 PEAPPHTGGL
-22 LLLLDGTAGLLTVAA
+22 LLLIDGTAGLLTVAA

-81 KSTSV
+81 RSTSV

-122 LSTRLLNLFGEK
+122 LSSRLLNLFGEK

-202 AALFKVDLGW
+202 AGLFKVDLGW
-212 VILMGIVVGI
+212 VILMGVIVGI

-235 GNRLF
+235 GKRLF
-240 VPVPQDMLEAA
+240 VPVPQDMVEAA
-251 DEAKAAVAEER
+251 DEAKAAVAAER
-262 AARRAAARSTGAT
+262 AARRAAVGGPADGASTGKSTAT
-275 AGNGNGNGTGNGAGK
+275 GK
-290 GAGDDKGT
+290 GTDPGQST
-298 GTGTVATAQAGLSG
+298 GTGAGTGSGSVAVAEGPSEAP
-312 AADDDYAEQPVP
+312 AEQPP
-324 LPTVFL
+324 ALSTVFL

-349 DPSTLRSVIEF
+349 DPSTFRSVIEF

-392 VSTSSLKPVGNI
+392 VSTASLKPVGNI

-411 GIFGAVLK
+411 GVFGAVLK

-435 LPVIV
+435 LPVVV

-528 SVAGFAMAALLSV
+528 SVAGFAVAALLSI